1 MSLNTDQCTTEI
13 PVAEVVVSIAEQR
26 LDLHKN
32 GEVLKSYSISTA
44 KNGPGEEFGSE
55 CTPRGRHVIRAKIGS
70 GCEIGTVFVGRRP
83 TGEIWSPRLAQAEP
97 GRDWILTRILWL
109 SGLETRF
116 NRLGM
121 VDTMRRFIYIHGT
134 PYEDRIGNPESHG
147 CIRMRGSELVQLY
160 DQVDVGTVV
169 TINN

>member
-1 MSLNTDQCTTEI
+1 MPANVPQMALFTEI
-13 PVAEVVVSIAEQR
+13 IVSIPRQTLE
-26 LDLHKN
+26 LHQN
-32 GEVLKSYSISTA
+32 GGLLHSYSISTA

-83 TGEIWSPRLAQAEP
+83 TGEIWSPRLAQSEP
-97 GRDWILTRILWL
+97 ERDWILTRILWL
-109 SGLETRF
+109 SGLEARF
-116 NRLGM
+116 NRLGT

-134 PYEDRIGNPESHG
+134 PYEDQIGSPQSHG
-147 CIRMRGSELVQLY
+147 CIRMRSSELVQLY
-160 DQVDVGTVV
+160 DDVVAGTIV